1 MSPHDGDMDKYE
13 MRRSALQDLIDGLG
27 WGGVTKVAERLG
39 KSPSYV
45 SRMLL
50 PTTKSGFKRIGE
62 DTADL
67 LDVAFPGWMRNEAK
81 ISESNVEYGITIRP
95 DRRGIPIIDYIQAGK
110 WREIAD
116 AFPRGSADEYI
127 QAHSSNGPYT
137 FALRIIGNSME
148 PEFRENDVIVIDP
161 DVMPNPGDY
170 VVARNHVEEATFKKY
185 RPRGIGADGQ
195 PIFELV
201 PLNEDYAIM
210 RSDQERFIS
219 SAPWSNTRASGG
231 VKRRQI
237 YPWVAARPS

>member
-1 MSPHDGDMDKYE
+1 MPKCYPWVVICAIDIYLWAIYSQVMSPHDGDMDKYE

-110 WREIAD
+110 WRGIAD
-116 AFPRGSADEYI
+116 AFPQIGR
-127 QAHSSNGPYT
+127 AH
-137 FALRIIGNSME
+137 
-148 PEFRENDVIVIDP
+148 V
-161 DVMPNPGDY
+161 
-170 VVARNHVEEATFKKY
+170 
-185 RPRGIGADGQ
+185 
-195 PIFELV
+195 
-201 PLNEDYAIM
+201 
-210 RSDQERFIS
+210 
-219 SAPWSNTRASGG
+219 
-231 VKRRQI
+231 
-237 YPWVAARPS
+237 